1 MLCFTHR
8 PIYPNQHLYRFPYQ
22 DDSDVVIVAVSVA
35 AVFAVGVEIAAAAAV
50 HEPPIEMATGTKA
63 YRCCYMQAPAV
74 AVGKRR
80 AAIFAG
86 AEVYLPMAVA
96 VAVAVV
102 SAFAV
107 AAAAEG
113 TRYRAFVAVAVA
125 VDSGSYRTVSY
136 LWWPQ
141 FRSIAFR
148 RNLVVSGTA
157 VANAVAAEAVCG
169 LRYVVDLEDRSQ

>member
-1 MLCFTHR
+1 MSTMLCYVLTHR

-35 AVFAVGVEIAAAAAV
+35 AVFVVGVEIAAVAAAAAV

-102 SAFAV
+102 SAIAV
-107 AAAAEG
+107 AAAEG

-136 LWWPQ
+136 LWWP
-141 FRSIAFR
+141 
-148 RNLVVSGTA
+148 
-157 VANAVAAEAVCG
+157 
-169 LRYVVDLEDRSQ
+169 